1 MSIITKID
9 SLPLFTKKAEALKYA
24 RLNGLSGYHEH
35 TYFGKKG
42 YMAGRT
48 HSEVNRANL
57 FVVEKTIDMSIVKI
71 QQGLYTIDTAAI
83 EKTETPLEQIIP
95 QPDIIETI
103 TATTATTSYSGGGGG
118 GY

>member
-24 RLNGLSGYHEH
+24 RLNGLSGYHKH
-35 TYFGKKG
+35 TYFGKIG

-48 HSEVNRANL
+48 HSEVSRANT
-57 FVVEKTIDMSIVKI
+57 FIIEKTIDMSIVKI

-95 QPDIIETI
+95 QPDIIET
-103 TATTATTSYSGGGGG
+103 TTATTSYSGGGGG
-118 GY
+118 Y

>member
-24 RLNGLSGYHEH
+24 RLNGLSGYHKH
-35 TYFGKKG
+35 TYFGKIG

-48 HSEVNRANL
+48 HSEVSRANT
-57 FVVEKTIDMSIVKI
+57 FIIEKTIDMSIVKI

-95 QPDIIETI
+95 QPDIIET
-103 TATTATTSYSGGGGG
+103 TTATTSYSGGGGG
-118 GY
+118 GGY

>member
-1 MSIITKID
+1 MSIITKMN
-9 SLPLFTKKAEALKYA
+9 STPLFTKKAEALKWA

-48 HSEVNRANL
+48 HSEIPRATT
-57 FVVEKTIDMSIVKI
+57 FITEKTIDMSTVKV
-71 QQGLYTIDTAAI
+71 QQDIYTIDTALVEEI
-83 EKTETPLEQIIP
+83 EAPLEQIIP
-95 QPDIIETI
+95 QPDIIET
-103 TATTATTSYSGGGGG
+103 TTATTSYSGGGGG

>member
-9 SLPLFTKKAEALKYA
+9 STPLFTTKAQALKWA

-48 HSEVNRANL
+48 HSQLSRANT
-57 FVVEKTIDMSIVKI
+57 FAVKTIADMSNVKI
-71 QQGLYTIDTAAI
+71 EQGIYRTDNVVI
-83 EKTETPLEQIIP
+83 EETEIPLEQIIP
-95 QPDIIETI
+95 QQ
-103 TATTATTSYSGGGGG
+103 SYSPSTSTGSGSSDS

>member
-35 TYFGKKG
+35 MYFGKKG

-48 HSEVNRANL
+48 HSEVSRANT
-57 FVVEKTIDMSIVKI
+57 FIIEKTIDMSIVKI

-95 QPDIIETI
+95 QPDIIET
-103 TATTATTSYSGGGGG
+103 TTATTSYSGGGGG
-118 GY
+118 GGY